1 MIFKIDAPEKA
12 EALLKGW
19 QETIIWSCLQGV
31 MGAVYGDALETPAS
45 VMALLGDFCFL
56 AGKPEKEFLLR
67 AHHLAGREFL
77 IFIPK
82 NQSWADLIEDCF
94 RERARKT
101 VRYAFKKEP
110 DVFDRERLQALAGGL
125 SEGYTLKMMDEK
137 LFRLC
142 GSINWCKDWT
152 AQYENYEMYQKY
164 GLGAVILKEGEPVSG
179 ASSYSGF
186 RGGIEVEIDT
196 REDHRR
202 KGLACICGARLILE
216 CLDRGWYP
224 SWDAQNLWSAVL
236 AEKFGYRLEGE
247 YRAYE
252 VVQGPEKTEQM
263 FFFH

>member
-19 QETIIWSCLQGV
+19 QETMIWSCLQGV

-56 AGKPEKEFLLR
+56 AGKPEKEFLLC
-67 AHHLAGREFL
+67 AHNLAGREFL
-77 IFIPK
+77 ILIPE
-82 NQSWADLIEDCF
+82 NQSWEVLIEDCF
-94 RERARKT
+94 RARARKT

-110 DVFDRERLQALAGGL
+110 DVFDRERLQSFADGL
-125 SEGYTLKMMDEK
+125 PEGYTLQMMDEK

-142 GSINWCKDWT
+142 GSISWCKDWT

-224 SWDAQNLWSAVL
+224 SWDAQNLWSAAL
-236 AEKFGYRLEGE
+236 AEKFGYRLEGA

-252 VVQGPEKTEQM
+252 VVQGLPADFM
-263 FFFH
+263 